1 MGKKI
6 IILLL
11 FHIVSII
18 LLIIAFILILIQ
30 NINNII
36 FCSENNK
43 NITTEKL
50 IYEQF
55 SHEIYSNIKSKIFY
69 DIKNIPINDKCE
81 NGSLIK
87 FPVRIESFYDCEGVY
102 NDIIDYNECQNRI
115 TNPSYCCEPNC
126 CRDYVINK
134 ERYHFCSENK
144 NFSAHDPRSDIC
156 SNISIYNGK
165 FYCVN
170 HTKYCAKRFSKS
182 YEELLSGFDKNKNCD
197 ILFDTA
203 GHYFCSSDYNLSIP
217 NDIPIAQNVFSVVP
231 PSFFNIEKSFRIT
244 LLLNKKKDEEQKI
257 LEEMKKLKEIS
268 TKNMEEVFKH
278 SGDDFPNYYKQYK
291 IFNLDNLISGDEP
304 VFERFKSNSF
314 LKTGKITWYTRNYI
328 GFKDIKELKKFKKYF
343 DENDY
348 KNNSLYKISTSTLI
362 FGISITSIIIICLL
376 FVLTIFLI
384 IYYAYIFNKNQNLT
398 AKEVSGKMGLTFL
411 IISSLSFVF
420 FLIIYLACFI
430 YKFDNIEIN
439 MEIFF
444 QRVIEKYMERRKQL
458 YLLIGFILLAVNV
471 LLYALN
477 MVISKFTFKSKKVV
491 NSRPNNILLIKFRLN
506 EGNCEHAIKVD
517 NNKNL
522 DNYIKTFDK
531 ILEKCGN
538 CSDDYLGM
546 EKILLDNKELDIRRE
561 IKSLGIRDNSVLIID
576 DNS

>member
-1 MGKKI
+1 
-6 IILLL
+6 
-11 FHIVSII
+11 
-18 LLIIAFILILIQ
+18 
-30 NINNII
+30 
-36 FCSENNK
+36 
-43 NITTEKL
+43 
-50 IYEQF
+50 
-55 SHEIYSNIKSKIFY
+55 
-69 DIKNIPINDKCE
+69 
-81 NGSLIK
+81 
-87 FPVRIESFYDCEGVY
+87 
-102 NDIIDYNECQNRI
+102 
-115 TNPSYCCEPNC
+115 
-126 CRDYVINK
+126 
-134 ERYHFCSENK
+134 
-144 NFSAHDPRSDIC
+144 
-156 SNISIYNGK
+156 
-165 FYCVN
+165 
-170 HTKYCAKRFSKS
+170 
-182 YEELLSGFDKNKNCD
+182 
-197 ILFDTA
+197 
-203 GHYFCSSDYNLSIP
+203 
-217 NDIPIAQNVFSVVP
+217 
-231 PSFFNIEKSFRIT
+231 
-244 LLLNKKKDEEQKI
+244 
-257 LEEMKKLKEIS
+257 MKKLKEIS
-268 TKNMEEVFKH
+268 TKNIEEVFKN

-291 IFNLDNLISGDEP
+291 IFNLDSLISGDEP

-314 LKTGKITWYTRNYI
+314 LKTGKIIWYTRNYI

-362 FGISITSIIIICLL
+362 FGISITSIIIICVL
-376 FVLTIFLI
+376 FILTIFLI
-384 IYYAYIFNKNQNLT
+384 IYYVYIFNKNQNLT
-398 AKEVSGKMGLTFL
+398 AKEVSDKMGLTFL

-491 NSRPNNILLIKFRLN
+491 NSRPNNILLIKFRLK

-546 EKILLDNKELDIRRE
+546 EKILLDNEELDIRRE
-561 IKSLGIRDNSVLIID
+561 IKSLRIKDNSVLIID